1 MEERNIERSDIMDN
15 NLRRELMYNAVIGL
29 KKESNIIDLR
39 DGKYSIDHK
48 MKMLIRIKNIILIV
62 VLLPIMLGYLY
73 IMDKGFGMSI
83 DLASEN
89 DFKNALILT
98 LIFMLVVGLI
108 VFIIPRFLI
117 PQDLSTFKIEKIK
130 GKRRS

>member
-83 DLASEN
+83 DLASP
-89 DFKNALILT
+89 
-98 LIFMLVVGLI
+98 MW
-108 VFIIPRFLI
+108 
-117 PQDLSTFKIEKIK
+117 
-130 GKRRS
+130 